1 VSTFDPYAVLGV
13 RKGPRL
19 TPEQVEAAYR
29 RKAKTAHPDAGGTEE
44 GFHALKLA
52 RDTLADPELRRLYD
66 ETGAV
71 PGKQPAA
78 EYPDAVAVEHIAR
91 VMGLV
96 LKESDTDPHTRPML
110 DLMGKILQAEIN
122 EGEKITAKLTK
133 LKGRAEKILGR
144 FNRRQADAAT
154 PNILERT
161 ALHQVT
167 SLNRSLGEVAEQLK
181 PLLRAKEILAEYEFS
196 PEKLD
201 AAFEAMAHIPV
212 EWRR

>member
-1 VSTFDPYAVLGV
+1 VSRFDPYAVLGV
-13 RKGPRL
+13 PRDA
-19 TPEQVEAAYR
+19 TAKQVEDAYR
-29 RKAKTAHPDAGGTEE
+29 RKAKAAHPDAGGTEE

-66 ETGAV
+66 ETGEA
-71 PGKQPAA
+71 PGKQPAE
-78 EYPDAVAVEHIAR
+78 EYPDAVAIDHIAR

-110 DLMGKILQAEIN
+110 DLMGKLLQAEIN
-122 EGEKITAKLTK
+122 EGQKVKAKLDK

-144 FNRRQADAAT
+144 FNRRQADSAT

-161 ALHQVT
+161 ALHQVHA
-167 SLNRSLGEVAEQLK
+167 LNRSLSEVEAQLK
-181 PLLRAKEILAEYEFS
+181 PMLRAKDILAEYEFM

-201 AAFEAMAHIPV
+201 AALKETMAHIPV
-212 EWRR
+212 EWLR